1 MQPTDLPAPDADALA
16 HSARLSA
23 LLRETIAAHG
33 PLPFHAFME
42 RCLYAPGLGY
52 YSAGSRK
59 FGALG
64 DFVTSTELGPV
75 FARCVAAALAPSLQL
90 LGADA
95 DWLELGGGSGA
106 FAEHALS
113 ALALR
118 DA

>member
-75 FARCVAAALAPSLQL
+75 FARWQKP
-90 LGADA
+90 
-95 DWLELGGGSGA
+95 GGSGA
-106 FAEHALS
+106 CAEPVQ
-113 ALALR
+113 LAL
-118 DA
+118 